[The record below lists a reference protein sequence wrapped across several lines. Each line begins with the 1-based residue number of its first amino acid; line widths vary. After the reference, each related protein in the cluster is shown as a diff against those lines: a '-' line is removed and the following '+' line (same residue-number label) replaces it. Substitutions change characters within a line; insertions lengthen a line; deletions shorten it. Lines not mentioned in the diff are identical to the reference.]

1 MKPKCPKCGHPLDSY
16 ATWRREVES
25 HPFGVA
31 CAKCKWVRMVSR
43 AAIIRLATQGKCKR
57 VTREGVL
64 VGGDC
69 GYRGYPTRRVP
80 RYCEGCGKPVEVVN
94 V

>member
-1 MKPKCPKCGHPLDSY
+1 MKPKCPKCGCGVLGVVCAAHCGVS
-16 ATWRREVES
+16 
-25 HPFGVA
+25 VA
-31 CAKCKWVRMVSR
+31 CGDCGWFRKVSR
-43 AAIIRLATQGKCKR
+43 AAIIRLATQGKCRR

-94 V
+94 G

>member
-1 MKPKCPKCGHPLDSY
+1 MKPKCPKCKQRQLNEIGIASKTHPRIVMCLCGWS
-16 ATWRREVES
+16 RR
-25 HPFGVA
+25 
-31 CAKCKWVRMVSR
+31 VSR
-43 AAIIRLATQGKCKR
+43 AAIIRLATKGKCRR

-94 V
+94 EA

>member
-1 MKPKCPKCGHPLDSY
+1 MKPKCPKCGKSLDSPNNLWGRTDG
-16 ATWRREVES
+16 AST
-25 HPFGVA
+25 VA
-31 CAKCKWVRMVSR
+31 CFCGWSRRVSR
-43 AAIIRLATQGKCKR
+43 AAIIRIATQGKCKR

-94 V
+94 G